1 VVSLSLLLCLP
12 ALLMPQDGQDTI
24 RDFKRYFRKIKET
37 WERVEAVKALEQI
50 DDPQVAGLLV
60 PVLRDKDPRVAD
72 AAIEV
77 LAQLPSEA
85 ARGPL
90 HEVLAKSSDRREL
103 VGVLRAT
110 ERGRWEDFAP
120 LVRGQL
126 ENREAEVR
134 VWAATTEAAVRD
146 VDGLPVLAAM
156 AGEDDNNLVRVAAV
170 NALGALGK
178 GREDAAGPPI
188 VAALNDPALEVQ
200 TAACLALHKVRVKAA
215 VPVLIDLLENGK
227 GRILE
232 QVYPA
237 LIAVTDMQFVDDPA
251 LWRRWWARAGD
262 SYRVPTEAE
271 IAKRK
276 VARKQANAQYRPS
289 QSEASFMGI
298 DTTSTRVVFIIDVS
312 GSMQDYVVNR
322 DGFKQRGFTR
332 FGKLDIVKE
341 ELLRTIRN
349 LDTSVSF
356 NILSFASKVR
366 PWKNRLVQANA
377 LNRRSAAAWVRKLKP
392 IGGDS
397 ARGLASAGLSGSSG
411 LEEGRTNTYA
421 ALLAGLGVRGAEDPT
436 AKVKSDLDTIFFL
449 SDGRP
454 SVGDLVDP
462 DDILESIT
470 GLNRFRRVTLHTI
483 AIGEF
488 QKDFMTD
495 LARRNGGMFV
505 DLGG

>member
-1 VVSLSLLLCLP
+1 MSLALLLCLP
-12 ALLMPQDGQDTI
+12 ALLSPQDGKDTI
-24 RDFKRYFRKIKET
+24 RDFKRYFRKITET

-50 DDPQVAGLLV
+50 DDPQVARLLV
-60 PVLRDKDPRVAD
+60 PVLRDKDRRVAD

-77 LAQLPSEA
+77 LGQLPSET
-85 ARGPL
+85 ARQPL
-90 HEVLAKSSDRREL
+90 REVLAKSSDRRE
-103 VGVLRAT
+103 VSGVLRAVS
-110 ERGRWEDFAP
+110 RGGWKEFAP
-120 LVRGQL
+120 LVREQF
-126 ENREAEVR
+126 ENGEAGVR
-134 VWAATTEAAVRD
+134 VWAATAAARLKDAEA
-146 VDGLPVLAAM
+146 LPALAEM
-156 AGEDDNNLVRVAAV
+156 AREDDNDLVRVAAV
-170 NALGALGK
+170 DALGALGK
-178 GREDAAGPPI
+178 GREEAAGPPL

-200 TAACLALHKVRVKAA
+200 TAACLALHKVRVKEA

-237 LIAVTDMQFVDDPA
+237 LIAVTDLQFVDDPA
-251 LWRRWWARAGD
+251 LWRRWWAKAGD

-271 IAKRK
+271 IAKRR
-276 VARKQANAQYRPS
+276 VARRKANAQYRPS

-341 ELLRTIRN
+341 ELLRTVQN

-356 NILSFASKVR
+356 NILSFATKVR
-366 PWKNRLVQANA
+366 PWKKRLVQANA

-392 IGGDS
+392 IGGSS

-421 ALLAGLGVRGAEDPT
+421 ALLAGLGVTGGEDPA
-436 AKVKSDLDTIFFL
+436 AKVKSDLDTVFFL

-454 SVGDLVDP
+454 SVGELVDP
-462 DDILESIT
+462 DDILEAIT

-495 LARRNGGMFV
+495 LARQNGGMFV